1 MAEKILIVDDD
12 PGMQIALNEF
22 LKKRGYETDSAVSAE
37 EALDRVKH
45 ASYDLIFLDVR
56 LPGMTGI
63 DAICRIRNFD
73 EQGEIIVI
81 TAHGTRDVALE
92 AVRNG
97 AYDYFTKPF
106 SLQEMDVV
114 IRRALE
120 KRRLQK
126 ELSELRKRTGTTEP
140 IDRIIGQSEGMKR
153 VKAMVARIAP
163 LETTVLVTGESGTGK
178 ELVAD
183 MLHMLSARASA
194 ACIKINCASIPETLL
209 ESELFGYERGAFTGA
224 VSSRQGKFEL
234 AHTGTIFLDEIGDMP
249 SSLQAKLLRV
259 VEQKQVDRLGGK
271 KPVKVDVRVVAATN
285 RDLLEL
291 VTRKEFRADLY
302 YRLNV
307 AAIHVPPLRDRKED
321 LPLLVGH
328 FLREINVK
336 LGTDLSGISREAMEL
351 LFGHDWPGNVREL
364 ANLLE
369 RVAIVNRGTTVS
381 PEAVRIA
388 LQKHSNA
395 LAEEGGQAMSL
406 GDTLDELER
415 NLILDALRRCCGVQ
429 TKAAEML
436 GLSAKNFWK
445 KMKKHGIRYDGERH
459 TEEFSQ

>member
-163 LETTVLVTGESGTGK
+163 LETTVLVTG
-178 ELVAD
+178 
-183 MLHMLSARASA
+183 
-194 ACIKINCASIPETLL
+194 
-209 ESELFGYERGAFTGA
+209 
-224 VSSRQGKFEL
+224 
-234 AHTGTIFLDEIGDMP
+234 
-249 SSLQAKLLRV
+249 
-259 VEQKQVDRLGGK
+259 
-271 KPVKVDVRVVAATN
+271 
-285 RDLLEL
+285 
-291 VTRKEFRADLY
+291 
-302 YRLNV
+302 
-307 AAIHVPPLRDRKED
+307 DRKS
-321 LPLLVGH
+321 V
-328 FLREINVK
+328 V
-336 LGTDLSGISREAMEL
+336 
-351 LFGHDWPGNVREL
+351 
-364 ANLLE
+364 
-369 RVAIVNRGTTVS
+369 
-381 PEAVRIA
+381 
-388 LQKHSNA
+388 
-395 LAEEGGQAMSL
+395 
-406 GDTLDELER
+406 
-415 NLILDALRRCCGVQ
+415 
-429 TKAAEML
+429 
-436 GLSAKNFWK
+436 
-445 KMKKHGIRYDGERH
+445 
-459 TEEFSQ
+459 